1 MQIIGLLLSWFNYF
15 SSVGD
20 VVQLAIPSSTSTSY
34 FSPILILVFKNM
46 IILGLAAYIWRN
58 RVAGLVST
66 NIDFSYKR
74 SSVTRLKNCKEI
86 VFLGVRGG
94 GEGSCL
100 PWGNC

>member
-1 MQIIGLLLSWFNYF
+1 
-15 SSVGD
+15 
-20 VVQLAIPSSTSTSY
+20 
-34 FSPILILVFKNM
+34 M

-94 GEGSCL
+94 GSDLVFLGAIAKLRRIRTREIL
-100 PWGNC
+100 A